1 MTLKQ
6 KQSIIPSK
14 SMAIEEAED
23 FVRTAR
29 EKIKKLKETASKGGV
44 DEQLELA
51 LKENKY
57 L

>member
-1 MTLKQ
+1 
-6 KQSIIPSK
+6 
-14 SMAIEEAED
+14 MAIEEAED
-23 FVRTAR
+23 FVWKAR
-29 EKIKKLKETASKGGV
+29 EKIKKIKETATKGGV